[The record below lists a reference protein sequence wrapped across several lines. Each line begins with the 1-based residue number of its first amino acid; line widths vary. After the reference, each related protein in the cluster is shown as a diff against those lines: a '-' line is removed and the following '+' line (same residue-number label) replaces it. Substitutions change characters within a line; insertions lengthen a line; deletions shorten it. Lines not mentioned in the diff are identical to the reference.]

1 MLLDL
6 DKSSAALNGLRE
18 GEGSRA
24 LESFYGDLKKFRG
37 KLGVDLNDPEFR
49 YVMQTLFNEQVVTVS
64 AEEAN
69 RLPDPVTLAHGFT
82 IRAVI

>member
-6 DKSSAALNGLRE
+6 DKSSTALKNIRD
-18 GEGSRA
+18 GEGNEA
-24 LESFYGDLKKFRG
+24 LETLYGDLKKFRA
-37 KLGVDLNDPEFR
+37 KLGVDLNEPEFR

-64 AEEAN
+64 AAEAN

>member
-6 DKSSAALNGLRE
+6 DKSSAALKSLRE

-24 LESFYGDLKKFRG
+24 LETLYGHLKAFRA
-37 KLGVDLNDPEFR
+37 KLGVDLNEPEFR

-64 AEEAN
+64 ATEAE